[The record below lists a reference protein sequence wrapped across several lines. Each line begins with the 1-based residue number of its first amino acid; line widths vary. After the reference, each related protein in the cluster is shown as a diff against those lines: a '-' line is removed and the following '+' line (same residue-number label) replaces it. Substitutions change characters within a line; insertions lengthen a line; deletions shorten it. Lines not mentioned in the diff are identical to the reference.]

1 MILTNMKRKQGIL
14 FIPFF
19 FFAAVA
25 FSQVADSL
33 ILAEGRILNAVTKE
47 PVTARITYQSLP
59 YGNMV
64 GVLNNNA
71 YSFPMLEQTKYSI
84 VVEASGYDV
93 AKYLLDPAEANAEGK
108 LIKHIELSKGSTTTG
123 EMNLAV
129 GNVIRLD
136 NLIFQVGKSKI
147 SEESFNELNI
157 LNEILKEHPSMVI
170 QLEGHTDYVG
180 DAKENMRLSQAR
192 VDAVRDHLVSKGI
205 SKNRIKTKAF
215 GGTMPLSRDDTPE
228 GHRINRRVELRILEK

>member
-1 MILTNMKRKQGIL
+1 MILTNMKRKRGIL
-14 FIPFF
+14 FVPFF
-19 FFAAVA
+19 FFATVA
-25 FSQVADSL
+25 FCQVADSL
-33 ILAEGRILNAVTKE
+33 VFAEGRILNAETKE

-64 GVLNNNA
+64 GVVNNNA

-84 VVEASGYDV
+84 VVEAAGFNV
-93 AKYLLDPAEANAEGK
+93 AKFMLDPAEANAEGK
-108 LIKHIELSKGSTTTG
+108 LIKHIELSKGVTTSG
-123 EMNLAV
+123 MNLAV

-147 SEESFNELNI
+147 SEESYSMLGVLN
-157 LNEILKEHPSMVI
+157 NILKENPSMVI

-192 VDAVRDHLVSKGI
+192 VDAVKDHLVANGI
-205 SKNRIKTKAF
+205 QKNRVKTKAF
-215 GGTMPLSRDDTPE
+215 GGTQPLSRDDTPE
-228 GHRINRRVELRILEK
+228 GHRMNRRVELRILEK